1 VPEHY
6 FTPATAAAHRPRT
19 VQLVLPDLH
28 LSLETDSGM
37 FSPDRLDKG
46 TRVLLETVP
55 APPAAG
61 DLLDLGC
68 GYGPIALAMAA
79 RSAAA
84 HSPGAHSPGAHG
96 HDAHCGGATVWAVD
110 VNTRAL
116 ELCARNAARAGLR
129 NVHAVTAAEVPAD
142 VTFAVIWSN
151 PPIRIG
157 KLALHDLLTTWLSR
171 LAPGGVAYLVTQRH
185 LGADSLQRWLA
196 GEGWEA
202 SRIRSRSAYRVL
214 RVAGPGRLPRLPALG
229 DIAPSGGHHGR
240 PDGPDPPAQT
250 GGEQA
255 GVTR

>member
-6 FTPATAAAHRPRT
+6 FTPASAAAHRPGT
-19 VQLVLPDLH
+19 VHLVLPGVYLR
-28 LSLETDSGM
+28 LETDSGM
-37 FSPDRLDKG
+37 FSPDRLDRG

-79 RSAAA
+79 RLAQSHGGGGAALDRGGQA
-84 HSPGAHSPGAHG
+84 DDAHG
-96 HDAHCGGATVWAVD
+96 GSATVWAVD

-116 ELCARNAARAGLR
+116 ELCARNAARAGLH
-129 NVHAVTAAEVPAD
+129 NVRAVTAAEVPAD
-142 VTFAVIWSN
+142 VTFTVIWSN

-157 KLALHDLLTTWLSR
+157 KPALHDLLARWLCR
-171 LAPGGVAYLVTQRH
+171 LAPGGVAYLVVQRH

-202 SRIRSRSAYRVL
+202 TRIRSRSAYRVL
-214 RVAGPGRLPRLPALG
+214 QVAGPDPLAQP
-229 DIAPSGGHHGR
+229 GGQR
-240 PDGPDPPAQT
+240 A
-250 GGEQA
+250 E
-255 GVTR
+255 VTR